1 MCILQ
6 KLSEAKS
13 LDMLPAHQIQ
23 ELEDSEEWRKSGRSL
38 QSLLIKPVQR
48 LPRCSPHSP
57 SSTPPD
63 VCQ

>member
-1 MCILQ
+1 MQ

-13 LDMLPAHQIQ
+13 MDMLPAHQIQ

-48 LPRCSPHSP
+48 LPRF
-57 SSTPPD
+57 TPPLLFTSKKMLRA
-63 VCQ
+63 C